1 MTTTFVTRHQGA
13 IDWAREEGLLEEDSR
28 IAADYDPETAQ
39 PGEIV
44 IGTLPAQLAARI
56 CERGGRYQHLTLD
69 LGPELRGKELSA
81 AEMRTCNARVEEFF
95 IQRASAMPARSRKL
109 THLCIVSDQSLQNLL
124 PTRVE
129 DMAPDRCVLLVS
141 TEMKRKGAEKRLRHA
156 LAQSG
161 LKQIDLIDDAPD
173 HDVATIIA
181 WGNRLIA
188 RLRAEHP
195 DHRFILNLT
204 GGNKLMSIG
213 LLQALRPWCEAIYC
227 DTANDSLET
236 IHPPGKGA
244 VALAPDLLNVKL
256 YLAAQGFSV
265 RDEPRDGMALD
276 KRRGITQWL
285 AGNAR
290 PLEDFIRKLNGAAA
304 YYEPN
309 NKASQSPNLAP
320 PRGHAEEDAIKR
332 LTAAGLLEDAGG
344 RARVPAANAS
354 YLRGGWLEEYCWS
367 VGREFE
373 DEGLIKRARF
383 DIGVKID
390 PIEQTRQD
398 RYPLNELDAVFV
410 HRNRMLIIECKTGA
424 QLGDEGKSQSIL
436 NRLEVL
442 GEHAAG
448 RFAEKILLTTQS
460 RIDAKTA
467 ERARQYRIRVVS
479 AGELPKLKQLVREWM
494 NA

>member
-1 MTTTFVTRHQGA
+1 LTTTFVSRHQGA

-69 LGPELRGKELSA
+69 LSPDLRGKELSA
-81 AEMRTCNARVEEFF
+81 AEMRACNARVEEFF
-95 IQRASAMPARSRKL
+95 IQRASAMPMRSRKL
-109 THLCIVSDQSLQNLL
+109 TYLCLVSDQSLQNLL

-129 DMAPDRCVLLVS
+129 SMTPDRCVLLVS

-161 LKQIDLIDDAPD
+161 LKQIDLVDDTPD
-173 HDVATIIA
+173 HDVAAIIA

-188 RLRAEHP
+188 RLRGEHP
-195 DHRFILNLT
+195 DHRFVLNLT

-236 IHPPGKGA
+236 LHPPGKGA

-265 RDEPRDGMALD
+265 RNEARDGMALD
-276 KRRGITQWL
+276 KRREITRWL
-285 AGNAR
+285 ANNAR
-290 PLEDFIRKLNGAAA
+290 PLEDFIRRLNGAAA
-304 YYEPN
+304 YHEPN
-309 NKASQSPNLAP
+309 NKTSQSPNLAP
-320 PRGHAEEDAIKR
+320 PRGQIEEDAVSR
-332 LTAAGLLEDAGG
+332 LTKAGLLEEAGG
-344 RARVPAANAS
+344 RTRVPAAHAS
-354 YLRGGWLEEYCWS
+354 YLRGGWLEEYCWA
-367 VGREFE
+367 VGRELE
-373 DEGLIKRARF
+373 GEGLIKRARF

-390 PIEQTRQD
+390 PIEQTRPD

-448 RFAEKILLTTQS
+448 RFAEKFLLTTQS

-479 AGELPKLKQLVREWM
+479 ADELPKLRQLVGEWM

>member
-1 MTTTFVTRHQGA
+1 LSTTFVTRHQGA
-13 IDWAREEGLLEEDSR
+13 VTWAREEGLLGEDTR
-28 IAADYDPETAQ
+28 IVADYDPETAQ

-56 CERGGRYQHLTLD
+56 CERGGRYRHLTLE
-69 LGPELRGKELSA
+69 LRPELRGKELDA
-81 AEMRTCNARVEEFF
+81 TDMRSCNARLEEFF
-95 IQRASAMPARSRKL
+95 IQRASVMPARSRKL

-124 PTRVE
+124 PTRMAG
-129 DMAPDRCVLLVS
+129 MAPDRCVLLVS
-141 TEMKRKGAEKRLRHA
+141 AEMKRKGAEKRLRHA
-156 LAQSG
+156 LEQSG
-161 LKQIDLIDDAPD
+161 LKQIDVIDDVPD
-173 HDVATIIA
+173 HDVTAIVA
-181 WGNRLIA
+181 WGNRLVA

-195 DHRFILNLT
+195 EHRFLLNLT
-204 GGNKLMSIG
+204 GGNKLMSMG

-227 DTANDSLET
+227 DTANDSVET
-236 IHPPGKGA
+236 LHPLGKSA

-265 RDEPRDGMALD
+265 RAEPRDDRLLD

-285 AGNAR
+285 AGNVR

-304 YYEPN
+304 YYEAN
-309 NKASQSPNLAP
+309 NKASQNPNLAP
-320 PRGHAEEDAIKR
+320 ARGQIEEDATRR
-332 LTAAGLLEDAGG
+332 LMEAGLLEDASG
-344 RARVPAANAS
+344 RTRVPAAHAG
-354 YLRGGWLEEYCWS
+354 YLRGGWLEEYCWA
-367 VGREFE
+367 VGRELE
-373 DEGLIKRARF
+373 GEGLIKRTRF

-390 PIEQTRQD
+390 PIEQTRPD

-467 ERARQYRIRVVS
+467 ERARQYRIRIVS
-479 AGELPKLKQLVREWM
+479 AAELPDLKHLVREWM